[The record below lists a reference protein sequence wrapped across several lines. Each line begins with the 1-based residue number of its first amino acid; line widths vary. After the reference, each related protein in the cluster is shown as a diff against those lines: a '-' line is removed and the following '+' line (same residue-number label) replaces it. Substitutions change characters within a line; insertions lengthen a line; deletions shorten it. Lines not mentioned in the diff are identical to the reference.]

1 MTLKN
6 LYEAVG
12 GDYKDVVKRLISEEF
27 AAGLAVRFLDDDE
40 MEKLGAAMETRN
52 IEEAFRAAHT
62 LKGVALNLGFKNLGK
77 SASELTEVLRKRTF
91 DGTDE
96 PFEKVRADYAVVISA
111 LRSYAFSRG

>member
-1 MTLKN
+1 MTIKS

-12 GDYKDVVKRLISEEF
+12 GDYEDVVRRLISEEF

-62 LKGVALNLGFKNLGK
+62 LKGVALNLGFKNLGR

-91 DGTDE
+91 DGTEDLYKE
-96 PFEKVRADYAVVISA
+96 VKADYATVISA
-111 LRSYAFSRG
+111 LRAYAFSRD

>member
-1 MTLKN
+1 MTIKS

-12 GDYKDVVKRLISEEF
+12 GDYKDVVKRFISEEF

-62 LKGVALNLGFKNLGK
+62 LKGVALNLGFKNLGR

-91 DGTDE
+91 DGTE
-96 PFEKVRADYAVVISA
+96 ELYKEVKADYATVISA
-111 LRSYAFSRG
+111 LRFYVSARG

>member
-1 MTLKN
+1 MTIKS

-27 AAGLAVRFLDDDE
+27 AAQLALGFLDDDGFSSL
-40 MEKLGAAMETRN
+40 EKAMKTRN
-52 IEEAFRAAHT
+52 AEDAFRAAHT
-62 LKGVALNLGFKNLGK
+62 LKGVALNLGFKNLGE

-91 DGTDE
+91 DGADE
-96 PFEKVRADYAVVISA
+96 PFEKVREDYAVVISA

>member
-1 MTLKN
+1 MTIKS

-27 AAGLAVRFLDDDE
+27 AVQLALGFLDDDGFSSL
-40 MEKLGAAMETRN
+40 EKAMKNRN
-52 IEEAFRAAHT
+52 AEDAFRAAHT
-62 LKGVALNLGFKNLGK
+62 LKGVALNLGFKNLGE

-91 DGTDE
+91 DGADE

-111 LRSYAFSRG
+111 LRAYASARG

>member
-1 MTLKN
+1 MTIKS

-27 AAGLAVRFLDDDE
+27 AAQLALGFLDDDGFSSL
-40 MEKLGAAMETRN
+40 EKAMKNRN
-52 IEEAFRAAHT
+52 AEDAFRAAHT
-62 LKGVALNLGFKNLGK
+62 LKGVALNLGFKNLGE

-91 DGTDE
+91 DGADE
-96 PFEKVRADYAVVISA
+96 LFEKVRADYAVVISA

>member
-1 MTLKN
+1 MTIKS

-12 GDYKDVVKRLISEEF
+12 GDYKDVVKRFISEEF

-62 LKGVALNLGFKNLGK
+62 LKGVALNLGFKNLGR

-91 DGTDE
+91 DGADE

>member
-1 MTLKN
+1 MTIKS

-12 GDYKDVVKRLISEEF
+12 GDYQDVVKRLISEEF
-27 AAGLAVRFLDDDE
+27 AAQLALGFLDDDGFSS
-40 MEKLGAAMETRN
+40 LFQAMKNRN
-52 IEEAFRAAHT
+52 AEDAFRAAHT
-62 LKGVALNLGFKNLGK
+62 LKGVALNLGFKNLGE

-91 DGTDE
+91 DGADE

>member
-1 MTLKN
+1 MTIKS

-27 AAGLAVRFLDDDE
+27 AAQLALGFLDDDGFSSL
-40 MEKLGAAMETRN
+40 EKAMKNRN
-52 IEEAFRAAHT
+52 AEDAFRAAHT
-62 LKGVALNLGFKNLGK
+62 LKGVALNLGFKNLGE

-91 DGTDE
+91 DGADE

-111 LRSYAFSRG
+111 LRSYSFSRG

>member
-1 MTLKN
+1 MTIKS

-27 AAGLAVRFLDDDE
+27 AAQLALGFLDDDGFLSL
-40 MEKLGAAMETRN
+40 EKAMKNRN
-52 IEEAFRAAHT
+52 AEDAFRAAHT
-62 LKGVALNLGFKNLGK
+62 LKGVALNLGFKNLGE

-91 DGTDE
+91 DGADE

-111 LRSYAFSRG
+111 LRSYASARG

>member
-1 MTLKN
+1 MTLKS

-12 GDYKDVVKRLISEEF
+12 GDYEDVVRRLISEEF

-62 LKGVALNLGFKNLGK
+62 LKGVALNLGFKNLGR

-91 DGTDE
+91 DGTEDLYKE
-96 PFEKVRADYAVVISA
+96 VKADYATVISA
-111 LRSYAFSRG
+111 LRSYVSARG

>member
-27 AAGLAVRFLDDDE
+27 AAQLALGFLDDDGFSSL
-40 MEKLGAAMETRN
+40 EKAMKNRN
-52 IEEAFRAAHT
+52 AEDAFRAAHT
-62 LKGVALNLGFKNLGK
+62 LKGVALNLGFKNLGE

-91 DGTDE
+91 DGADE

-111 LRSYAFSRG
+111 LRSYVSARG

>member
-1 MTLKN
+1 MTIKS

-12 GDYKDVVKRLISEEF
+12 GDYQDVVRRLISEEF

-40 MEKLGAAMETRN
+40 MEKLGAAMATRN

-62 LKGVALNLGFKNLGK
+62 LKGVALNLGFKNLGR

>member
-1 MTLKN
+1 MTIKS

-12 GDYKDVVKRLISEEF
+12 GDYEDVVRRLISEEF
-27 AAGLAVRFLDDDE
+27 AAQLALGFLDDDGFSSL
-40 MEKLGAAMETRN
+40 EKAMKNRN
-52 IEEAFRAAHT
+52 AEDAFRAAHT
-62 LKGVALNLGFKNLGK
+62 LKGVALNLGFKNLGE

-91 DGTDE
+91 DGADE

>member
-1 MTLKN
+1 MTIKS

-12 GDYKDVVKRLISEEF
+12 GDYQDVVKRLMSEEF
-27 AAGLAVRFLDDDE
+27 AAQLALGFLDDDGFSSL
-40 MEKLGAAMETRN
+40 EKAMKNRN
-52 IEEAFRAAHT
+52 AEDAFRAAHT
-62 LKGVALNLGFKNLGK
+62 LKGVALNLGFKNLGE

-91 DGTDE
+91 DGADE

>member
-1 MTLKN
+1 MTIKS

-12 GDYKDVVKRLISEEF
+12 GDYQDVVKRLISEEF
-27 AAGLAVRFLDDDE
+27 AAQLALGFLDDDGFSSL
-40 MEKLGAAMETRN
+40 EKAMKNRN
-52 IEEAFRAAHT
+52 AEDAFRAAHT
-62 LKGVALNLGFKNLGK
+62 LKGVALNLGFKNLGE

-91 DGTDE
+91 DGADE

>member
-1 MTLKN
+1 MTIKS

-27 AAGLAVRFLDDDE
+27 AAQFALGFLDDDE

-62 LKGVALNLGFKNLGK
+62 LKGVALNLGFKNLGR

-91 DGTDE
+91 DGADE
-96 PFEKVRADYAVVISA
+96 PFEKVKADYAVVISA
-111 LRSYAFSRG
+111 LRAYAFSRD

>member
-1 MTLKN
+1 MTIKS

-12 GDYKDVVKRLISEEF
+12 GDYKDVVRRLISEEF
-27 AAGLAVRFLDDDE
+27 AAQLALGFLDDDGFSSL
-40 MEKLGAAMETRN
+40 EKAMKNRN
-52 IEEAFRAAHT
+52 AEDAFRAAHT

-91 DGTDE
+91 DGADE
-96 PFEKVRADYAVVISA
+96 PFEKVMADYAVVISA

>member
-1 MTLKN
+1 MTIKS

-27 AAGLAVRFLDDDE
+27 TAQLALGFLDDDGFSSL
-40 MEKLGAAMETRN
+40 EKAMKNRN
-52 IEEAFRAAHT
+52 AEDAFRAAHT
-62 LKGVALNLGFKNLGK
+62 LKGVALNLGFKNLGE

-91 DGTDE
+91 DGADE

-111 LRSYAFSRG
+111 LRAYAFARG

>member
-1 MTLKN
+1 MTIKS

-12 GDYKDVVKRLISEEF
+12 GDYEDVVRRLISEEF

-40 MEKLGAAMETRN
+40 MEKLGAAMATRN

-62 LKGVALNLGFKNLGK
+62 LKGVALNLGFKNLGR

>member
-1 MTLKN
+1 MTIKS

-12 GDYKDVVKRLISEEF
+12 GDYEDVVKRLISEEF
-27 AAGLAVRFLDDDE
+27 AAQLALGFLDDDGFSSL
-40 MEKLGAAMETRN
+40 EKAMKNRN
-52 IEEAFRAAHT
+52 AEDAFRAAHT
-62 LKGVALNLGFKNLGK
+62 LKGVALNLGFKNLGE

-91 DGTDE
+91 DGADE

>member
-1 MTLKN
+1 MTIKS

-27 AAGLAVRFLDDDE
+27 AAQLALGFLDDDGFSSL
-40 MEKLGAAMETRN
+40 EKAMKNRN
-52 IEEAFRAAHT
+52 AEDAFRAAHT
-62 LKGVALNLGFKNLGK
+62 LKGVALNLGFKNLGE

-96 PFEKVRADYAVVISA
+96 PFEKVKADYAVVISA
-111 LRSYAFSRG
+111 LRAYAFSRD